1 MARPAW
7 LILGAVLA
15 ELSEGVAPRS
25 AAEAF
30 MNLAEAVPALR
41 GLTYEGMGLSGSV
54 SETAQHASLD

>member
-1 MARPAW
+1 
-7 LILGAVLA
+7 
-15 ELSEGVAPRS
+15 
-25 AAEAF
+25 